1 MLMFQWLR
9 KNIGSFLLAL
19 ILAVGVWVAA
29 VNDSDPDEESVYPT
43 PIPLEVVGQ
52 DTALLITN
60 DFSEQI
66 ELTLRA
72 PRSIWEQLIADE
84 DHIHA
89 ILDLSGLD
97 AGTYSLKPQIQID
110 LQPTKITFVSPTLV
124 EIVLE
129 DLIAEEF
136 PIQMNLD
143 VQPAV
148 GYQAGSPQ
156 LSAYNV
162 EISGARSLVEQVD
175 AVQAVYSAQ
184 EVSEEIK
191 ADLPLKAIDAEGKA
205 VAGITLAPEEVR
217 LTLPVSQQ
225 GGYRDVAVKVVV
237 TGQVAN
243 LYRLTNISVFPPV
256 VTLYSSDNELV
267 NELSGTIETEPLD
280 INGISEDISVRLKL
294 NLPENI
300 LPVGE
305 QSVLVEASVEPVL
318 GSLTLS
324 EQPIE
329 IINLD
334 PALFAELSSPA
345 VDVIISG
352 PLIVL
357 DEFNEEELRVMVNAA
372 GLTPGEYQLSPIA
385 EILNP
390 DLDVESILPES
401 IKITVQE
408 MPLTTPTAQ
417 P

>member
-1 MLMFQWLR
+1 MFLWLR
-9 KNIGSFLLAL
+9 KNIGTFLLSL

-29 VNDSDPDEESVYPT
+29 VNASDPDEEAVYPA

-60 DFSEQI
+60 TPSEQI

-72 PRSIWEQLIADE
+72 PRSIWNQLNADP

-89 ILDLSGLD
+89 ILDLSGLK
-97 AGTYSLKPQIQID
+97 AGSHTIAPQIQID
-110 LQPTKITFVSPTLV
+110 LQPSKITLVSPDSVDVLLENLV
-124 EIVLE
+124 VES
-129 DLIAEEF
+129 F
-136 PIQMNLD
+136 PIQLSLD

-156 LSAYNV
+156 LSAYTV
-162 EISGARSLVEQVD
+162 EISGAQSLVEKID
-175 AVQAVYSAQ
+175 AVQALYAAQ
-184 EVSEEIK
+184 EANEEIT
-191 ADLPLKAIDAEGKA
+191 ANLSLKAVDADGQA
-205 VAGITLAPEEVR
+205 VTGVSLAPSEIR
-217 LTLPVSQQ
+217 LTLPMSQQ

-267 NELSGTIETEPLD
+267 SELSGTIETEPLD
-280 INGISEDISVRLKL
+280 IDGISEDISVRLKL
-294 NLPENI
+294 NLPENV

-324 EQPIE
+324 EQAIE

-334 PALFAELSSPA
+334 PALWAELSSPT

-357 DEFNEEELRVMVNAA
+357 DELGEEELRVVVDAA
-372 GLTPGEYQLSPIA
+372 GLTLGEHQ
-385 EILNP
+385 LNP
-390 DLDVESILPES
+390 TVETLNPKLQVQSILPES

-408 MPLTTPTAQ
+408 MPLATPTAL